1 MACAGDIPTMEALAA
16 TWLLREA
23 APGLRIRVV
32 NVVDLMSMFTPED
45 HPHGMDE
52 QRFVDLF
59 TRDRHVVFAF
69 HGYPLGIHYT
79 LHGRP
84 DPERFHVRGFREQGT
99 TTTPFDMV
107 VLNGI
112 SRYHLAIEALRRARR
127 IPENSPALVEL
138 FNAQLRRHRSYVE
151 EHLEDMP
158 EVRDWTWSPPG

>member
-1 MACAGDIPTMEALAA
+1 
-16 TWLLREA
+16 
-23 APGLRIRVV
+23 
-32 NVVDLMSMFTPED
+32 
-45 HPHGMDE
+45 MDDE
-52 QRFVDLF
+52 RFVDLF
-59 TRDRHVVFAF
+59 TERHGTWSSRSTA
-69 HGYPLGIHYT
+69 T
-79 LHGRP
+79 RAASTRCLHGRP

-158 EVRDWTWSPPG
+158 EVRDWTWSVPG